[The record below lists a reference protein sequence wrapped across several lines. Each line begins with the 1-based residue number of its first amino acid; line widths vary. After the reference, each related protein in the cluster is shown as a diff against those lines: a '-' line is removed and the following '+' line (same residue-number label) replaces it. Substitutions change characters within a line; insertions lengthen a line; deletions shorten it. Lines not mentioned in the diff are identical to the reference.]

1 MLVGTLP
8 SFFHVGAGIVSTAV
22 ADGVDDG
29 DADADAAGAGGGGG
43 VGVGVGVGVGGSFR
57 LPNLFG
63 KQTLVILLD
72 LMGQSLVRT
81 QML

>member
-8 SFFHVGAGIVSTAV
+8 SFFHVGAGTAV
-22 ADGVDDG
+22 ADGVDDADV
-29 DADADAAGAGGGGG
+29 DADGGG
-43 VGVGVGVGVGGSFR
+43 GVGGSFR